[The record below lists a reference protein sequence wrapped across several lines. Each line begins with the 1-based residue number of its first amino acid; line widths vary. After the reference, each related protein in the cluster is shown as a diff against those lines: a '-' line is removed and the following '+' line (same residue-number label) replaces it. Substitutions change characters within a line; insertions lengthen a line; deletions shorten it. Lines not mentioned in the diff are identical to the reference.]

1 MRRETRHGVIATDVV
16 PEKVEKVNNRI
27 SPIKDT
33 YIEQFLREFPLRKL
47 RLRAT
52 LDAKEAYRDAE
63 YVVIA
68 APTNYDPEKNFF
80 DTSHVE
86 EVIDAVLEVNPD
98 AVMVIKSTI
107 PIGYTDSLYLKYK
120 EKGIENLKLLF
131 SPEFLREGQALYDNL
146 YPSRIMASVFSQ
158 WESEI
163 SISLPAASSSETP
176 SRLPGEVILNVARDG
191 SVTVNARKLTLNDL
205 GERLRKVADF
215 YPGQPVVI
223 RADRETSYDSLV
235 KVLDTCR
242 VAGVWNFSLATVE
255 EKEPAGK

>member
-1 MRRETRHGVIATDVV
+1 MKFSGRDRRRAKTPAFALTSMLDVI
-16 PEKVEKVNNRI
+16 
-27 SPIKDT
+27 
-33 YIEQFLREFPLRKL
+33 FLLL
-47 RLRAT
+47 C
-52 LDAKEAYRDAE
+52 
-63 YVVIA
+63 
-68 APTNYDPEKNFF
+68 FF
-80 DTSHVE
+80 VT
-86 EVIDAVLEVNPD
+86 
-98 AVMVIKSTI
+98 
-107 PIGYTDSLYLKYK
+107 
-120 EKGIENLKLLF
+120 
-131 SPEFLREGQALYDNL
+131 
-146 YPSRIMASVFSQ
+146 ASVFSQ

-191 SVTVNARKLTLNDL
+191 SVTVNAKKLTLSDL

-255 EKEPAGK
+255 EKESAGK

>member
-1 MRRETRHGVIATDVV
+1 MKFSGRDRRRAKTPAFALTSMLDVI
-16 PEKVEKVNNRI
+16 
-27 SPIKDT
+27 
-33 YIEQFLREFPLRKL
+33 FLLL
-47 RLRAT
+47 C
-52 LDAKEAYRDAE
+52 
-63 YVVIA
+63 
-68 APTNYDPEKNFF
+68 FF
-80 DTSHVE
+80 VT
-86 EVIDAVLEVNPD
+86 
-98 AVMVIKSTI
+98 
-107 PIGYTDSLYLKYK
+107 
-120 EKGIENLKLLF
+120 
-131 SPEFLREGQALYDNL
+131 
-146 YPSRIMASVFSQ
+146 ASVFSQ

-163 SISLPAASSSETP
+163 SISLPSASSSETP

-255 EKEPAGK
+255 EKESGGK